1 MSKYILGILAY
12 FQKFTTI
19 NNQLT
24 STFTNYAC
32 AMTFISTNK
41 QDNQPILYLY
51 KQPLVSIARITAE
64 PAGIRQYLD
73 ARPL

>member
-24 STFTNYAC
+24 STFTNYAS

-41 QDNQPILYLY
+41 KDNQLILYLY
-51 KQPLVSIARITAE
+51 KQPLV
-64 PAGIRQYLD
+64 
-73 ARPL
+73 